1 MKFSSLNF
9 EKNIYPKKVMINKC
23 VCILVITAIIDK
35 LSGHVAQPTG
45 LYRFISTNVY
55 RFKTNSNYRTTVNH
69 QKVGG

>member
-1 MKFSSLNF
+1 
-9 EKNIYPKKVMINKC
+9 MINKC

-55 RFKTNSNYRTTVNH
+55 RLKTNSNYPTYHRKPPKGRWVEPS
-69 QKVGG
+69 